1 MIIFALVFIVVGLG
15 FKLAA
20 VPFHMWAP
28 DVYQGAPTSV
38 TLFISAAPK
47 VAAMGM
53 TLRLLAIALPDATD
67 QWQQLILVMALLSTA
82 VGNVLA
88 VVQTN
93 LKRLLAYSAIGHT
106 GYALFGILAGTE
118 AGYSAALYYILVY
131 SVMSVAAFGFLV
143 LLSHKGFDAVNVD
156 DLKGLNKRNPWMA
169 LMLMLVMFSMAG
181 VPPMVGFF
189 TKLLVLKALVDVQ
202 LTWVA
207 VFGLMFAVV
216 GAYYY
221 IRIVKVMYFEEP
233 SDKTRLSFSRST
245 TVLYSANC
253 LALLAMG
260 LFPAALINAC
270 ISAFAP

>member
-1 MIIFALVFIVVGLG
+1 MLGL
-15 FKLAA
+15 
-20 VPFHMWAP
+20 
-28 DVYQGAPTSV
+28 
-38 TLFISAAPK
+38 
-47 VAAMGM
+47 
-53 TLRLLAIALPDATD
+53 
-67 QWQQLILVMALLSTA
+67 
-82 VGNVLA
+82 
-88 VVQTN
+88 
-93 LKRLLAYSAIGHT
+93 
-106 GYALFGILAGTE
+106 
-118 AGYSAALYYILVY
+118 
-131 SVMSVAAFGFLV
+131 
-143 LLSHKGFDAVNVD
+143 
-156 DLKGLNKRNPWMA
+156 
-169 LMLMLVMFSMAG
+169 FSMAG